1 MPTVVAYDKD
11 KDKAIEALKNTF
23 DITEEDLDEYDIAE
37 DKTLDDKKYEMAVEL
52 FDYNVI
58 GGYVGE
64 YTPIFITINT

>member
-1 MPTVVAYDKD
+1 MPTVVAYD

-23 DITEEDLDEYDIAE
+23 DITEEDLDEYDVAE
-37 DKTLDDKKYEMAVEL
+37 DKTLDDKKYEMAVEW